1 MDFGSVF
8 LLTILLFA
16 IIYSAV
22 RLAIIPL
29 INEPDEN
36 ITYNQDFG
44 LVKLRDIDILSPGE
58 LDEVIKLYYSKGAQ
72 DRNHEEYQKYAKVL
86 NELKECGYFTYEEYA
101 SRIDKLK
108 MYFKIN

>member
-8 LLTILLFA
+8 LSSILLFA

-44 LVKLRDIDILSPGE
+44 LVKLRDIDILSPG
-58 LDEVIKLYYSKGAQ
+58 
-72 DRNHEEYQKYAKVL
+72 
-86 NELKECGYFTYEEYA
+86 
-101 SRIDKLK
+101 
-108 MYFKIN
+108 